1 MRRLASFLLLAS
13 VSLSGGAQQILTRQT
28 IDGGGG
34 RSESERYVLTG
45 SIGQHDAKALMT
57 GGPYRMSAGFFTDLT
72 EGIFRDG
79 FEGED

>member
-1 MRRLASFLLLAS
+1 MRRVAVFALLAAIALPGS
-13 VSLSGGAQQILTRQT
+13 AQQILTRHT
-28 IDGGGG
+28 VDGGGG
-34 RSESERYVLTG
+34 RSENARYVLTG

-57 GGPYRMSAGFFTDLT
+57 GGPYRMSAGFFTDLS